1 MSVPDSI
8 LVDIGT
14 DWNGTKAVSVDSERL
29 VYERAKRVFDFVA
42 AFCIVLSLAPLIV
55 IVALYLLTQGGPLLI
70 RHQRIG
76 KRGKPFACLKF
87 RSMVV
92 DGDAVLERHLAR
104 DAAARA
110 EWASNRK
117 LKEDPRVTPFGK
129 IMRQTSVDELPQLLN
144 VLRGEMSL
152 VGPRPI
158 VAAEVVHYGIHI
170 GQYEHV
176 RPGLTGAWQ
185 VSGRSQLSYEARV
198 ALDCEY
204 VARRSFRR
212 DLSILLATVPAVLTS
227 KGSY

>member
-1 MSVPDSI
+1 MSRPDSI
-8 LVDIGT
+8 LVNLDT
-14 DWNGTKAVSVDSERL
+14 DWNGSEAVAIDGER
-29 VYERAKRVFDFVA
+29 VAFERAKRVFDFIA
-42 AFCIVLSLAPLIV
+42 AFCIVVSLVPLIV
-55 IVALYLLTQGGPLLI
+55 MVGLYLLTQGGPLLI

-76 KRGKPFACLKF
+76 KRGKAFACLKF

-104 DAAARA
+104 DAAARD
-110 EWASNRK
+110 EWAKNRK
-117 LKEDPRVTPFGK
+117 LKDDPRVTAFGK
-129 IMRQTSVDELPQLLN
+129 IMRQTSVDELPQLFN

-158 VAAEVVHYGIHI
+158 VAAEVVHYGVHI
-170 GQYEHV
+170 RQYERV

-204 VARRSFRR
+204 VARRSFKR